1 MNDPWYRS
9 TCQEN
14 GWSLRDMY
22 RFEAN
27 GNPGYRE
34 TFKKPMSKKE
44 REEKGLQR
52 WLPDIDYEADQG
64 GNDTNYRR
72 RQPKAKAQKTANSD
86 QGDSGWKKGS
96 WPSVESDRQWGT
108 AAASKDDRWEQADW
122 WYT

>member
-27 GNPGYRE
+27 GNPANRE
-34 TFKKPMSKKE
+34 NLMKPMSKKE

-52 WLPDIDYEADQG
+52 WLPDIDYRADQG
-64 GNDTNYRR
+64 GNDTNYRQ
-72 RQPKAKAQKTANSD
+72 RQPKAKAQKTD
-86 QGDSGWKKGS
+86 KDDSGWKWGS
-96 WPSVESDRQWGT
+96 WPSTGSAQHWGT
-108 AAASKDDRWEQADW
+108 PAAPKEEKWEKSDW
-122 WYT
+122 WYK